1 MIYTPPA
8 PHLLK
13 PLGSK
18 EGKRHKVKR
27 VAQQEIRK
35 AKTYEGKTLSLR
47 GLHSKALRG
56 VDRALAAIRSADVT
70 FLNRVPRSQVDE
82 LVLLHPTSVLAAHA
96 PSQTHDEFAAQLGR
110 ARRRAAEHSLLSIAL
125 FPLALALD
133 TVAVVVWPFGGL
145 AEVDAAWAWAS
156 VSGYLTA
163 RSLTRRLDVASMV
176 TAPLPSPPSSLR
188 SGGSGGRG
196 ENPFGEPRARRD
208 SRQVRFQ
215 EDLDEE
221 DEKLRAGKR
230 KRNPLKVRFVPDGAM
245 ATMESYFL
253 EQCHRR
259 NPRAFRSPGVPPT
272 QTDVLSSI
280 GWWPDR
286 RGRAPGVEREGDWE
300 DENVSIPYSLLS
312 LRQDSEGMIADSLG

>member
-18 EGKRHKVKR
+18 EGKRHKIKR
-27 VAQQEIRK
+27 VAQQQVRK
-35 AKTYEGKTLSLR
+35 AKTFEGKTLSLR

-56 VDRALAAIRSADVT
+56 VDRAVSAIRSTDVT
-70 FLNRVPRSQVDE
+70 FLNRVPRQQVDE
-82 LVLLHPTSVLAAHA
+82 LVLLHPTSVLAAQTPA
-96 PSQTHDEFAAQLGR
+96 QTHDEFAAQLRR
-110 ARRRAAEHSLLSIAL
+110 ARSKAAKHSLLSLAL
-125 FPLALALD
+125 FAPAVAID

-145 AEVDAAWAWAS
+145 AEIDAVWAWAS
-156 VSGYLTA
+156 ISGYLTA
-163 RSLTRRLDVASMV
+163 RSITRRLDVSSMV
-176 TAPLPSPPSSLR
+176 TTPP
-188 SGGSGGRG
+188 
-196 ENPFGEPRARRD
+196 PTPPRDSDSFAERPRRD

-221 DEKLRAGKR
+221 DEKMRGSAWRKR
-230 KRNPLKVRFVPDGAM
+230 KPLKVRFAPDEAM

-253 EQCHRR
+253 ELCHRR
-259 NPRAFRSPGVPPT
+259 NPRAFKSPGVPPT

-286 RGRAPGVEREGDWE
+286 RGRAPGVERDGDWD
-300 DENVSIPYSLLS
+300 DENVSIPVVLF
-312 LRQDSEGMIADSLG
+312 